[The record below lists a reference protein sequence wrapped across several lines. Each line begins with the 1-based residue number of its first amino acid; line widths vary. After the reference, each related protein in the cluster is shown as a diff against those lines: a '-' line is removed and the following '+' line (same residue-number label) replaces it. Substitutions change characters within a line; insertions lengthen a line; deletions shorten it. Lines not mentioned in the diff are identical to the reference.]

1 MLKIRLRRAGK
12 RHQPT
17 YRVVVVEHT
26 APAQGSYLE
35 AVGLYNPRAHEFSVK
50 EDRVLH
56 WLNNGAQPSERIA
69 KLLTST
75 GVKHKLI
82 VLPDY
87 SRKPKKTTK
96 NPAPEAAAPKAE
108 EKPAEVTAEAT
119 TEEVAS
125 DAVTEETPT
134 ETAEETSTET
144 TSETPAAE
152 EAPSA
157 EPTEPTEGGSNPEA
171 DAAVPAEETP
181 AEEQE

>member
-35 AVGLYNPRAHEFSVK
+35 AVGTYNPRASQFAVNQ
-50 EDRVLH
+50 DRVLH

-69 KLLTST
+69 KLLSAN

-87 SRKPKKTTK
+87 SRKPKKQAK
-96 NPAPEAAAPKAE
+96 KAAPEAPKA
-108 EKPAEVTAEAT
+108 AVAAEAT
-119 TEEVAS
+119 PTEE
-125 DAVTEETPT
+125 
-134 ETAEETSTET
+134 
-144 TSETPAAE
+144 PAAE
-152 EAPSA
+152 AA
-157 EPTEPTEGGSNPEA
+157 EPAQPDEQPAGETPETTEGGSNPEA
-171 DAAVPAEETP
+171 ATEAASAEETP
-181 AEEQE
+181 VETQE